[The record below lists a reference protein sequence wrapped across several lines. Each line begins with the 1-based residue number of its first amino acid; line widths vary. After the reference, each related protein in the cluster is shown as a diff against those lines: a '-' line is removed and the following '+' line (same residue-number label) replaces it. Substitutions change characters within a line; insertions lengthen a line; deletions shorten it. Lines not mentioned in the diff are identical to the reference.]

1 LEEKEQEDEEKNRN
15 QPGEIVSNITF
26 KFPHI
31 KIEFMAVLKVIELLA
46 SSEKSWEDAAQN
58 AVKQASKTVKGLRSV
73 YVKEMTA
80 VINGNQ
86 ITEYRVNVKVSFE
99 ILN

>member
-1 LEEKEQEDEEKNRN
+1 
-15 QPGEIVSNITF
+15 
-26 KFPHI
+26 
-31 KIEFMAVLKVIELLA
+31 MAVLKVIELLA
-46 SSEKSWEDAAQN
+46 SSEKSWEDAAQK
-58 AVKQASKTVKGLRSV
+58 AVKQAAKTVKGLRSV

-80 VINGNQ
+80 VVNGDQ